1 MVGNTTFIKQRSE
14 NMDYITV
21 TKKVRE
27 IVFKKERT
35 DKRLTHTEL
44 EIYKRYLEIKELLKN
59 DQ

>member
-1 MVGNTTFIKQRSE
+1 
-14 NMDYITV
+14 MDYITV

-35 DKRLTHTEL
+35 DENLTHTEL

>member
-1 MVGNTTFIKQRSE
+1 
-14 NMDYITV
+14 MDYITV

-35 DKRLTHTEL
+35 DEKLTHTEL